1 MSLELAIKNY
11 EFWRNELD
19 RDGAS
24 WYWKKHSFKE
34 DSDAVIKRIENFR
47 SIENKPL
54 SSTLDDYKSK
64 ISMQEMYD
72 ELCLQV
78 DEVLIEKLL
87 ENSIGNP
94 PKELIVSRSGRELQA
109 TFNDL
114 ILISF
119 ANKIFNALS
128 TKQRTSELFV
138 LEIGGGY
145 GGLAAKL
152 KKLLPFA
159 KIAIIDLPHA
169 GLLQTYYLQQLFPHT
184 RFDVVGYKSDDYI
197 RDDAPQTADFTIIPS
212 TKVDFLRQQ
221 NFDLVIN
228 SRSFMEMDQK
238 TIKGYFKLI
247 QTRLRVGGLFFN
259 CNRLWKNAGDRPTQ
273 IARYPYDDN
282 WQLISLGTSFFQN
295 NTVELLTRR
304 TEKSDPIFLS
314 LVRKLPKTDY
324 LLHHERFRGFVE
336 WVRPYIP
343 LILTFTYWKQTR
355 KFKKS

>member
-1 MSLELAIKNY
+1 MMSLELAVKNY
-11 EFWRNELD
+11 EIWRDELD

-34 DSDAVIKRIENFR
+34 DSDVIMRRLENFR
-47 SIENKPL
+47 SIEEKPL

-64 ISMQEMYD
+64 MSMQELYD
-72 ELCLQV
+72 ELCVQV
-78 DEVLIEKLL
+78 DELLLEELL

-94 PKELIVSRSGRELQA
+94 PKEMIFSRSGRELQA

-119 ANKIFNALS
+119 ASKIFHALS

-152 KKLLPFA
+152 KKLLPLA
-159 KIAIIDLPHA
+159 KITIIDLPHA
-169 GLLQTYYLQQLFPHT
+169 GLLQTYYLQKLFPYT
-184 RFDVVGYKSDDYI
+184 RFKVMGYKNDDYI
-197 RDDAPQTADFTIIPS
+197 RDDTSQTADFTIVPS

-228 SRSFMEMDQK
+228 SRSFMEMNHE
-238 TIKGYFKLI
+238 TIKGYFELI

-273 IARYPYDDN
+273 IARYPYDDR
-282 WQLISLGTSFFQN
+282 WHLISLSSSFFQN

-304 TEKSDPIFLS
+304 TEKRDPIFLS

-324 LLHHERFRGFVE
+324 LLHRKKFRGFVE
-336 WVRPYIP
+336 WTRPYTP
-343 LILTFTYWKQTR
+343 SFLTLTYWKQVR
-355 KFKKS
+355 KFKK

>member
-1 MSLELAIKNY
+1 MSLDAALKNY
-11 EFWRNELD
+11 EIWRDELG

-34 DSDAVIKRIENFR
+34 DSEVLIKRLENFR
-47 SIENKPL
+47 STDKKPL
-54 SSTLDDYKSK
+54 SDTLDDYRSK
-64 ISMQEMYD
+64 MSMQEMYD
-72 ELCLQV
+72 ELCLEV
-78 DEVLIEKLL
+78 DEGLIEELL

-94 PKELIVSRSGRELQA
+94 PKEKVESRSGKELQA

-152 KKLLPFA
+152 KKLLPLA
-159 KIAIIDLPHA
+159 HIAIIDLPHA
-169 GLLQTYYLQQLFPHT
+169 GLLQTYYLQQRFPTGRLSVLDYKTSAHPQG
-184 RFDVVGYKSDDYI
+184 DVLISS
-197 RDDAPQTADFTIIPS
+197 DFTVVPS
-212 TKVDFLRQQ
+212 TKIDLLNRQE
-221 NFDLVIN
+221 FDLIIN

-238 TIKGYFKLI
+238 TISRYFDLI
-247 QTRLRVGGLFFN
+247 QSRLKVDGLFFN

-273 IARYPYDDN
+273 IARYPYDDR
-282 WQLISLGTSFFQN
+282 WHLVSMGTSFFQN

-304 TEKSDPIFLS
+304 TDKENAIFKSLI
-314 LVRKLPKTDY
+314 RRLPKTDY
-324 LLHHERFRGFVE
+324 LIHRDKFQGLVE
-336 WVRPYIP
+336 WVRPYVP
-343 LILTFTYWKQTR
+343 TVLTVTYWRRIRQ
-355 KFKKS
+355 FKK